1 MADLPDPFSADFSAQ
16 FGSGDDWVSLPP
28 ASIRSVKISGLS
40 SQLSYDVRVYAT
52 NPAGAGPISPVM
64 VVKTR

>member
-1 MADLPDPFSADFSAQ
+1 MADLPDPFSVDFSAQ
-16 FGSGDDWVSLPP
+16 FGSGDAWVSLSPT
-28 ASIRSVKISGLS
+28 SIRSVKIAGLS

-52 NPAGAGPISPVM
+52 NPAGDGPVSPVM